1 MIWSSVGLFLALA
14 LVNTQGL
21 SIHGDE
27 VEQELDV
34 LEGMLGMEAGARV
47 KRDDRGITN
56 YDIRS
61 VRIFNSRNLSWRI
74 GRR

>member
-21 SIHGDE
+21 SIQQGEEEVSIHGDE

-34 LEGMLGMEAGARV
+34 SRDEKFFFYKFYKTGAGGDA
-47 KRDDRGITN
+47 G
-56 YDIRS
+56 YG
-61 VRIFNSRNLSWRI
+61 
-74 GRR
+74 GR

>member
-1 MIWSSVGLFLALA
+1 MLKNMFRIKMIWSSVGLFLALA

-34 LEGMLGMEAGARV
+34 SRV
-47 KRDDRGITN
+47 VKILRLQQKQE
-56 YDIRS
+56 S
-61 VRIFNSRNLSWRI
+61 
-74 GRR
+74 